1 MSAKLTVYLYSE
13 DEASFDFSEAIGT
26 SKLMAWKR
34 DVSNSYYNESEN
46 TYYMIDSDTSSE
58 ISYAFAVDMSKVPIP
73 EKLTGLLYMLPGGD
87 QEGRTAWDF
96 LLQLAERISP
106 LTTVSISLTIPEGFT
121 ADTSALRL
129 ANEYFTL
136 GAVKVE
142 GNKLTIVCNFI
153 AQSEPINPTTANP
166 LCVLTGLKL
175 VPTDD
180 AAWSDDGKLNYELNG
195 NLDYDIYAHFH
206 VLKSLAQQ
214 EKYQK
219 EYGLYPYDNSENIEG
234 DYGAHF
240 MDTADSFS
248 DKFVLK
254 KNSKDGWARE
264 NGLWSFYR
272 DGKALIGIQKLPSHI
287 DGEEGEFWY
296 DLGTQGSCTD
306 KLTGLFEYEGDLY
319 YAINGETKDGW
330 REIDKDGSR
339 YHYYFDLKTHKAV
352 DGVQKYVRLLLK
364 TENSTARIWNIL
376 LKIIFLCVEIGLQSV
391 PVVDITGLDSL
402 LPENGG
408 LWMASAIILGIKAM
422 LLSDFAKYQEQ
433 TVVKEL
439 IFTYLMQKVH

>member
-1 MSAKLTVYLYSE
+1 
-13 DEASFDFSEAIGT
+13 
-26 SKLMAWKR
+26 MAWKR
-34 DVSNSYYNESEN
+34 NVSNSYYNETEN
-46 TYYMIDSDTSSE
+46 AYYAIDSNTQSE
-58 ISYAFAVDMSKVPIP
+58 ISYTFAVDMSKVSIP

-106 LTTVSISLTIPEGFT
+106 LTTVSISITVPEGFT
-121 ADTSALRL
+121 VDTSKLRL

-136 GAVKVE
+136 TSAKVE
-142 GNKLTIVCNFI
+142 GNKLTIVCNFKE
-153 AQSEPINPTTANP
+153 QSEPINPTTANP
-166 LCVLTGLKL
+166 LCVLTGLKFI
-175 VPTDD
+175 PKDG
-180 AAWSDDGKLNYELNG
+180 AAWSEDGKLDFTLNG
-195 NLDYDIYAHFH
+195 QLDYDIYAHFH
-206 VLKSLAQQ
+206 VLKTLAQQ
-214 EKYQK
+214 EEYQQK
-219 EYGLYPYDNSENIEG
+219 YGLYPYDNSANNNG

-248 DKFVLK
+248 DNFVFVK
-254 KNSKDGWARE
+254 KSKDGWSRE

-272 DGKALIGIQKLPSHI
+272 NGNTLTGIQKLPSHV
-287 DGEEGEFWY
+287 EGETGEYWY

-352 DGVQKYVRLLLK
+352 DGVQKIRTII
-364 TENSTARIWNIL
+364 TENGKQYSKNLEYTFENHILVRGDWITVSTGRRYYWAGQPIAR
-376 LKIIFLCVEIGLQSV
+376 
-391 PVVDITGLDSL
+391 
-402 LPENGG
+402 NGG
-408 LWMASAIILGIKAM
+408 LWMASAIILDITAM